1 MQRSVF
7 IVMFGSYFI
16 GIILAEIATSILGYN
31 FFRDFLLCL
40 RRNAETYTALLMLAE
55 FCFSTIPL
63 IKVIR
68 LRITGLKSTPKLER
82 LSYFAFTGIP
92 LCIYLCFAKSLEDET
107 EFLEQKVHAL
117 AALKYKNL
125 ITEEEYSK
133 ILTETLIRNASK

>member
-7 IVMFGSYFI
+7 IAMFGSYFI

-31 FFRDFLLCL
+31 FFRGSIRL
-40 RRNAETYTALLMLAE
+40 RSDAETYTVLLMLAE

-68 LRITGLKSTPKLER
+68 LRITGLKSPPKLER
-82 LSYFAFTGIP
+82 LSYFALTGIP

>member
-7 IVMFGSYFI
+7 IAMFGSYFI

-31 FFRDFLLCL
+31 FFRGSIRL
-40 RRNAETYTALLMLAE
+40 RSDAETYTVLLMLAE

-82 LSYFAFTGIP
+82 LSYFALTGIP